1 MIYFRKND
9 EVIEKY
15 QVDFDK
21 EEIEKLKK
29 EIINN
34 CSFIQHEEY
43 ESDYSPRFTDEIIR
57 NFTYT
62 PTGKEK
68 EYFEETRDIYRYSYD
83 EYKPPYLV
91 KLINQ
96 LLNGNS
102 KAIDEILNYDIS
114 TKSSID
120 DRINLANQEFSKIA
134 PEDITK
140 KKEKLKELEELED
153 LLKAKELNKNQQSI
167 DAYYNQL
174 IGLIKFDLV
183 DSLSISELGRIES
196 FLEIKLSGVEISNSK
211 GKPFVKSLKKAD

>member
-1 MIYFRKND
+1 MEGLNMIYFRKND

-62 PTGKEK
+62 PIEKEK

-96 LLNGNS
+96 LLNNYKKQVELNNLS
-102 KAIDEILNYDIS
+102 KSEFVRLQILHLELSKDINTLATERNAIEAELKVYLNIDTPMHFS
-114 TKSSID
+114 VQKSD
-120 DRINLANQEFSKIA
+120 ADLNLA
-134 PEDITK
+134 
-140 KKEKLKELEELED
+140 
-153 LLKAKELNKNQQSI
+153 SI
-167 DAYYNQL
+167 KQD
-174 IGLIKFDLV
+174 
-183 DSLSISELGRIES
+183 R
-196 FLEIKLSGVEISNSK
+196 
-211 GKPFVKSLKKAD
+211 KSVV